1 MITDK
6 DIKQAT
12 AYINGVDIYEVGA
25 LVESFKVSA
34 TAVSNKVYQ
43 GKDSTDF
50 HVLASLRTLRT
61 INLTLFYQAKTK
73 RDLALKKA
81 KIDNAIG
88 AGKIDLALPDG
99 FHYAA
104 YMTKAGTEEILGVE
118 GNKVIA
124 LCTYELKGLRHDD
137 LEVVSLTSGDTF
149 ECKSLIPLTDCR
161 ISVPAN
167 GAAGNYVIAS
177 TNGGGSVTINN
188 VGVHDTLV
196 IDGINK
202 RVLQNGAPCSGNMSF
217 VSFPKLV
224 PGDNKITVYYGGVY
238 RTKAITVEYY
248 PTY

>member
-50 HVLASLRTLRT
+50 HVLASLRTMRT
-61 INLTLFYQAKTK
+61 ITLTLFYQAKTK

-88 AGKIDLALPDG
+88 VGKIDLALPDG

-104 YMTKAGTEEILGVE
+104 YMTKAGAEECLGVE

-124 LCTYELKGLRHDD
+124 LCTYELKGIRHDD
-137 LEVVSLTSGDTF
+137 LEVLDVTSGVAF
-149 ECKSLIPLTDCR
+149 NCKSLIPLTDVR
-161 ISVPAN
+161 ISHKTSQAYQTITI
-167 GAAGNYVIAS
+167 AG
-177 TNGGGSVTINN
+177 VTIT
-188 VGVHDTLV
+188 GVASGDVLTV
-196 IDGINK
+196 DGINK
-202 RVLQNGAPCSGNMSF
+202 RILQNGAPCAGNMSF
-217 VSFPKLV
+217 VSFPKLT
-224 PGDNKITVYYGGVY
+224 PGDNTITCKSGL
-238 RTKAITVEYY
+238 TTLSIPLTVEYY